1 MNDIVVVVTLIKK
14 ERAKVIMMVYVPTFN
29 EDMMVVVGGE
39 VDEDNA
45 WERKKE
51 IEMIKPRDQ
60 VWLTITSDVHTL
72 ELSTRPVW
80 YI

>member
-45 WERKKE
+45 
-51 IEMIKPRDQ
+51 
-60 VWLTITSDVHTL
+60 
-72 ELSTRPVW
+72 
-80 YI
+80 